1 MHVSG
6 HNPMDF
12 AIHFAS
18 GAGNQD
24 AQYIYQI
31 YQQPAPFGAMLV
43 NKHSGMALDIPG
55 FSTDDNVLIQQYP
68 MNGGVNQRWIF
79 KKLGGDGA
87 NSIYSL
93 ANQGSQ
99 KCMDV
104 PGGSTDPQIKI
115 QQFKCHGGPDQQW
128 RFTPAED
135 GFFVIYNVN
144 SGLCLDIPGLSTDW
158 GTLVKQFGFNNGTN
172 QKWRVQWQ

>member
-1 MHVSG
+1 MHASG
-6 HNPMDF
+6 HNPLDF
-12 AIHFAS
+12 GIHFAS

-68 MNGGVNQRWIF
+68 INGGVNQRWIF
-79 KKLGGDGA
+79 KKLSGDDA
-87 NSIYSL
+87 NAIYSL
-93 ANQGSQ
+93 TNQGSQ

-104 PGGSTDPQIKI
+104 PGGSKDSQVKI

-135 GFFVIYNVN
+135 GFFVIYNVY
-144 SGLCLDIPGLSTDW
+144 SGLCLDIPGSSTDW
-158 GTLVKQFGFNNGTN
+158 GTLVQQFGFNNGTN